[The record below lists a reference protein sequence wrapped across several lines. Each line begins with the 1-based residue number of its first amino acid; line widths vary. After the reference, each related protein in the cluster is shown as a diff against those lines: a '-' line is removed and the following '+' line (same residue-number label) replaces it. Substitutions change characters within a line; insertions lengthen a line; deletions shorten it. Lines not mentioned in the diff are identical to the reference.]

1 MDEYKEIMNE
11 LNIPLILSKPIAN
24 LHKIFIKYTSHPYYK
39 YAFNLLKTL
48 CDKTNYTNKKRLLH
62 MAFTYLTLILYNC
75 GNIPYITNFDLMIL
89 CCFNLSIKT
98 IQNQNI
104 VPCLNKLKNIY
115 KEKFINYQKEEI
127 VKVEIICL
135 KLLNY
140 KINILTPYECL
151 YYLLYTQEKNKNK
164 DMRKKIIE
172 IAIKELEMKLINNIK
187 ENIWKKPLD
196 LAKEIINDLNM
207 KKNIKIPKLLKRKIV
222 PMFRKINVNKKNLE
236 KNKIEKLIYDNN
248 NSFNNIQMSNT
259 NNNDNDSNENSFIY
273 IHNNQNSDVVISHRN
288 KIKSNI
294 YNKPISLVLSY
305 PETNYSNYKKRKINK
320 SIKRNLI
327 QSSSN
332 LINSFNNIDIELN
345 SSVFNKTNCESS
357 SPNGSDGISSFVK
370 NNNSGIN
377 ITRNSS
383 SRSIFK
389 KPCLKKNNLK
399 TFFKTDKKKNSN
411 DIISEVNLS
420 KKNIFDYNYNSYRK
434 ISVGKNRNFSRTY
447 YWG

>member
-39 YAFNLLKTL
+39 YAFNLLQTL
-48 CDKTNYTNKKRLLH
+48 CDKTNYANKKRLLH

-104 VPCLNKLKNIY
+104 VPCLNKLKKIY

-164 DMRKKIIE
+164 DIRKKIIE
-172 IAIKELEMKLINNIK
+172 IGIKELEMKLINNIK

-196 LAKEIINDLNM
+196 LAK
-207 KKNIKIPKLLKRKIV
+207 
-222 PMFRKINVNKKNLE
+222 
-236 KNKIEKLIYDNN
+236 
-248 NSFNNIQMSNT
+248 
-259 NNNDNDSNENSFIY
+259 
-273 IHNNQNSDVVISHRN
+273 
-288 KIKSNI
+288 
-294 YNKPISLVLSY
+294 
-305 PETNYSNYKKRKINK
+305 
-320 SIKRNLI
+320 
-327 QSSSN
+327 
-332 LINSFNNIDIELN
+332 
-345 SSVFNKTNCESS
+345 
-357 SPNGSDGISSFVK
+357 
-370 NNNSGIN
+370 
-377 ITRNSS
+377 
-383 SRSIFK
+383 
-389 KPCLKKNNLK
+389 
-399 TFFKTDKKKNSN
+399 
-411 DIISEVNLS
+411 
-420 KKNIFDYNYNSYRK
+420 
-434 ISVGKNRNFSRTY
+434 
-447 YWG
+447 

>member
-1 MDEYKEIMNE
+1 MDEYKEIMKE
-11 LNIPLILSKPIAN
+11 LNIPLILSKPIEN

-39 YAFNLLKTL
+39 YAFDLLQTL
-48 CDKTNYTNKKRLLH
+48 CNNSIYMNKKRLLH

-151 YYLLYTQEKNKNK
+151 YYLLYCQENNRNNNKRK
-164 DMRKKIIE
+164 DIIE
-172 IAIKELEMKLINNIK
+172 IAVKELEMKLINNIK
-187 ENIWKKPLD
+187 ENISKKPLD
-196 LAKEIINDLNM
+196 FAQEIIRELNS
-207 KKNIKIPKLLKRKIV
+207 KKNLKYPKLLKRKIV
-222 PMFRKINVNKKNLE
+222 PMLRRIDIFKK
-236 KNKIEKLIYDNN
+236 KLDNHTQKYAYDNN
-248 NSFNNIQMSNT
+248 SYNIIHVV
-259 NNNDNDSNENSFIY
+259 NNNDNYNNDSNENSPIY
-273 IHNNQNSDVVISHRN
+273 THNSKNSEVISHRN

-294 YNKPISLVLSY
+294 YNKPMSLVLSY
-305 PETNYSNYKKRKINK
+305 PETNYSNYKKRKISK

-327 QSSSN
+327 LSSSN
-332 LINSFNNIDIELN
+332 LINSFNKMDIELN
-345 SSVFNKTNCESS
+345 NSVINKTNCESS
-357 SPNGSDGISSFVK
+357 SPNGSDGISSFIM
-370 NNNSGIN
+370 NNNSGIYM
-377 ITRNSS
+377 TKTSS
-383 SRSIFK
+383 SGNIFK
-389 KPCLKKNNLK
+389 KPCLNKNNIK
-399 TFFKTDKKKNSN
+399 TFFKAKKKISNSN
-411 DIISEVNLS
+411 ICKLHLIKE
-420 KKNIFDYNYNSYRK
+420 NIFDYNSQRK
-434 ISVGKNRNFSRTY
+434 ISFGKNKIFSKTF